1 MNQIA
6 YKTSRRIEKLVNEKI
21 IEEHKSNG
29 DGAQWKT
36 KIIRSSFIQAV
47 SNTSLTLKKK
57 LSGATLWDDAVSN
70 TSLMQQNKQNKW
82 MNVLQ
87 YIYKQNDWTPAQ
99 RKVFTSEICHCVD
112 AFDYDLLEGSLS
124 FIDMDVFLIL
134 TILLVQMYVLM
145 KTIAMIQMNNNSM
158 LYLHRVNHF
167 VMVGVFINNMLYNLI
182 LN

>member
-1 MNQIA
+1 MHQIR
-6 YKTSRRIEKLVNEKI
+6 YKTSRRIKILVKEKI

-47 SNTSLTLKKK
+47 SNTSLTLKNK

-70 TSLMQQNKQNKW
+70 TLLMQQNKQNKW

-99 RKVFTSEICHCVD
+99 QKVFTSEICHCVD
-112 AFDYDLLEGSLS
+112 AFDYDLLEGTLS
-124 FIDMDVFLIL
+124 FIDMDVPYTDHIVSSDVCCDENNCNDADEQQF
-134 TILLVQMYVLM
+134 YVVSASGEPVRNGWG
-145 KTIAMIQMNNNSM
+145 I
-158 LYLHRVNHF
+158 Y
-167 VMVGVFINNMLYNLI
+167 
-182 LN
+182 